1 MRLLANYFGC
11 SVKWLE
17 TRAGEPF
24 GSVVQ
29 QTTTASGHA
38 IAISGQQVGAI
49 ELNSGP
55 AAPAADTA
63 HTVTLPPQEF
73 ALFAEIRNHCATP
86 TWTNS

>member
-17 TRAGEPF
+17 TGAGEPF
-24 GSVVQ
+24 SSVVQ

-55 AAPAADTA
+55 AADTA

-73 ALFAEIRNHCATP
+73 ALFAEIRNHSATP